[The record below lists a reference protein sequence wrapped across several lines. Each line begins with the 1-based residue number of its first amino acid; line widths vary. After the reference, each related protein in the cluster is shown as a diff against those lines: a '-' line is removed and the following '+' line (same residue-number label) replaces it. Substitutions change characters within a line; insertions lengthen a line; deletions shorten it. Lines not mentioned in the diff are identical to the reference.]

1 MRLGLWNDS
10 SKAAG
15 EVGGEPQSEAS
26 RIRAATPST
35 SLHTASLLTR
45 ESTRRAKVAP
55 EGLTG
60 GSPATG
66 SEASCFNGGSQCCR
80 YLRHLQHAIFCQS
93 GGSAAT
99 RGVQGFCMQFAYC
112 WIALC
117 SGVIKPGSV
126 VALMGPSGSGKTT
139 LLDCLSGKKAK
150 HDGDVFLNG
159 VPRVYR
165 DLKRVAIY
173 VPQDAIYTG
182 QETVQEVLEFSAA
195 LKTNYT
201 KEERHQLVDGAIEFL
216 GLSKVAHKRV
226 GNIRVRGISGGQKK
240 RLMAGQALVSLAQLC
255 FCDEPTSGL
264 SSTDASSLV
273 LGLRRVASQC
283 GVTFIV
289 SIHQPRSE
297 VFECFDSVILLAAG
311 RCIYNGPREYMEAYF
326 TRLEHPLPLYLNPAE
341 FYLELV
347 TVGYEAFFCGYSP
360 KAAFAGEGLCVNS
373 ASVDVAEPPHSQ
385 KAQWWTGKSKEEGEA
400 KDRIGAKGGC
410 ERETQAFTPPGPT
423 KVTEGCSKETL
434 NESAKDVG
442 STEAEEEGPGSALN
456 MLLRDG
462 GSRSFLAETVL
473 GVAAALNSPHGAGPP
488 LPVSDSAVFYQ
499 LSAHVL
505 MCIALSI
512 IPFVNTVIYL
522 ERKLQLLY
530 ETSDGYYSPGP
541 YLLAEICTSFLLIL
555 VTLVP
560 SLLIIFGLCGFPFGR
575 LPMVLLLYFIFEAVS
590 TQSHRVFR
598 LLSFAAVDGEAAIR
612 VADEDLAAVG
622 IFVDSIMQLCSAL
635 LSTFMGVNAVGGG
648 WLFLT
653 SLLNGLN
660 ANPKSVPTALR
671 FLIFLSPYFYL
682 FEGLAIVLYND
693 DQDIFNDP
701 ERRAIFGYPTIEE
714 MYKAFGL
721 AGTFADSSLTP
732 KQWLWLADILPL
744 AGSTVAAHG
753 ACILYW
759 MNKRLAK

>member
-1 MRLGLWNDS
+1 MPC
-10 SKAAG
+10 A
-15 EVGGEPQSEAS
+15 
-26 RIRAATPST
+26 
-35 SLHTASLLTR
+35 
-45 ESTRRAKVAP
+45 
-55 EGLTG
+55 
-60 GSPATG
+60 
-66 SEASCFNGGSQCCR
+66 
-80 YLRHLQHAIFCQS
+80 
-93 GGSAAT
+93 
-99 RGVQGFCMQFAYC
+99 
-112 WIALC
+112 
-117 SGVIKPGSV
+117 
-126 VALMGPSGSGKTT
+126 
-139 LLDCLSGKKAK
+139 LLDTPA
-150 HDGDVFLNG
+150 
-159 VPRVYR
+159 
-165 DLKRVAIY
+165 
-173 VPQDAIYTG
+173 
-182 QETVQEVLEFSAA
+182 
-195 LKTNYT
+195 
-201 KEERHQLVDGAIEFL
+201 
-216 GLSKVAHKRV
+216 
-226 GNIRVRGISGGQKK
+226 
-240 RLMAGQALVSLAQLC
+240 
-255 FCDEPTSGL
+255 GL

-347 TVGYEAFFCGYSP
+347 TVGCPSCCLETLANAYEATEKKKQESRVWEHLQHMQRV
-360 KAAFAGEGLCVNS
+360 KEREGLCVNS

-462 GSRSFLAETVL
+462 GSRRDQASWLKQYWVLQQRSIRRTVRDRRSLCLTVL
-473 GVAAALNSPHGAGPP
+473 SVYIYSLLTGILFLNAYYKG
-488 LPVSDSAVFYQ
+488 AVFYQ

-622 IFVDSIMQLCSAL
+622 IAA
-635 LSTFMGVNAVGGG
+635 T
-648 WLFLT
+648 
-653 SLLNGLN
+653 
-660 ANPKSVPTALR
+660 SVPTALR